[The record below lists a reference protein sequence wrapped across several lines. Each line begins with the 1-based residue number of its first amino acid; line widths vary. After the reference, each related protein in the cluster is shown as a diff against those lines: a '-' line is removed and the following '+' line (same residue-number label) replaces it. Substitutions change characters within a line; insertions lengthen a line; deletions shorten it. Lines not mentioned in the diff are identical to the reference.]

1 MAGYLSSRQ
10 GAGAQ
15 EYGLY
20 FKLLQRSIGGRD
32 PAYAVAFDRC
42 NGRYPSCSSQA
53 ARKWYGPCPW
63 RGAFS
68 RGRPSLWPRKTAS
81 SSSLPFDGNKYKPF
95 DRVCQR
101 VVSRGKGKISCVKQK
116 RHPFGCLFLLARKEG
131 FEPYGRCKWQ
141 VLKCRQMRSFQG
153 FPSEPLIPLTRHLWS
168 TSWSKRGAIR
178 RYKAPKG
185 KSLHFGSTP
194 PSLPE
199 SIYDMCA
206 KVKRIAESCAILKSI
221 RLALGNFVTPTK
233 AAALTR

>member
-1 MAGYLSSRQ
+1 M
-10 GAGAQ
+10 
-15 EYGLY
+15 
-20 FKLLQRSIGGRD
+20 
-32 PAYAVAFDRC
+32 
-42 NGRYPSCSSQA
+42 
-53 ARKWYGPCPW
+53 
-63 RGAFS
+63 
-68 RGRPSLWPRKTAS
+68 
-81 SSSLPFDGNKYKPF
+81 
-95 DRVCQR
+95 
-101 VVSRGKGKISCVKQK
+101 
-116 RHPFGCLFLLARKEG
+116 LARKEG

-206 KVKRIAESCAILKSI
+206 KVKRIAESGYLKSDVGFFCFRVFEKGGCSKVLCGVFSFRAVRGKAVAVKFYVGFPI
-221 RLALGNFVTPTK
+221 RSDLCRKRHRHLTEDADAFLLECSGNQLNNSSSFCWSVPSLAYGSASNCRKLCLMSFVSSLKPRMYES
-233 AAALTR
+233 AM

>member
-68 RGRPSLWPRKTAS
+68 RGRPSLWPRKNSFFFVTAF
-81 SSSLPFDGNKYKPF
+81 LMA
-95 DRVCQR
+95 
-101 VVSRGKGKISCVKQK
+101 ISINRSARFVNGWFHGGRAKSAAWSKK
-116 RHPFGCLFLLARKEG
+116 RHPKGCLFLLEYCNTINAKQIRISRW
-131 FEPYGRCKWQ
+131 Y
-141 VLKCRQMRSFQG
+141 
-153 FPSEPLIPLTRHLWS
+153 
-168 TSWSKRGAIR
+168 TS
-178 RYKAPKG
+178 
-185 KSLHFGSTP
+185 
-194 PSLPE
+194 
-199 SIYDMCA
+199 A
-206 KVKRIAESCAILKSI
+206 KDR
-221 RLALGNFVTPTK
+221 FV
-233 AAALTR
+233 